1 MTRVGDYDLDRQ
13 IGAGASGTVWTTH
26 QHGSVSRVVA
36 LKRLR
41 AGGSADDLARLRRE
55 AMVLTELDHPHIVR
69 VLEVVQ
75 DGDGLALVMQYAPG
89 GSLRDL
95 LAERGRLTPGQVVAV
110 TAPIAD
116 ALGSAQSTAS
126 PATRPTPPPGR
137 APRRCRR
144 TPCAAARR

>member
-13 IGAGASGTVWTTH
+13 IGAGASGTVWTAH
-26 QHGSVSRVVA
+26 QHGPVSRVVA

-55 AMVLTELDHPHIVR
+55 AVVLTELDHPHIVR

-110 TAPIAD
+110 AARIAD
-116 ALGSAQSTAS
+116 ALA
-126 PATRPTPPPGR
+126 
-137 APRRCRR
+137 
-144 TPCAAARR
+144 